1 MKKRMII
8 VGIVTFVAAA
18 CMVVIRLYG
27 RKTMV

>member
-8 VGIVTFVAAA
+8 VGIVTFVAA
-18 CMVVIRLYG
+18 CMAVIRLYG